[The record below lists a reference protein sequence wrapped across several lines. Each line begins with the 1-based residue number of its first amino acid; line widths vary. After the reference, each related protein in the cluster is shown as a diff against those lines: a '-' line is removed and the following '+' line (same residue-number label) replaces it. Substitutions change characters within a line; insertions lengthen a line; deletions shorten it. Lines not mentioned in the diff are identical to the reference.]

1 MTTKVLEDYTF
12 AELKVMYPSIVTK
25 TKKELISIVQANLE
39 ETDLAIKEA
48 NSIAEQLEYAKT
60 LEVEL
65 EQEVSL
71 IEPEE
76 DENNDNLTWYTIVD
90 YIMSEAKGSK
100 KILITCPSAMEADL
114 LMTRF
119 NTDLFP
125 KLNEEGISV
134 MSSSTRR
141 DMHLSGTCYIRLV
154 CIANSAHI
162 GRLMRY
168 TEFKNLV

>member
-1 MTTKVLEDYTF
+1 MTTKALEDYTF
-12 AELKVMYPSIVTK
+12 AELKVMYPNFITK

-39 ETDLAIKEA
+39 EIDAKIKA
-48 NSIAEQLEYAKT
+48 DNLLAEQLEYAKT
-60 LEVEL
+60 LEVDL
-65 EQEVSL
+65 SQDVL
-71 IEPEE
+71 EE
-76 DENNDNLTWYTIVD
+76 DDENENLTWYTIVD
-90 YIMSEAKGSK
+90 YIKSEAKGYK

-119 NTDLFP
+119 NSDLFP
-125 KLNEEGISV
+125 QLNEEGISV

-141 DMHLSGTCYIRLV
+141 DMHLNGTCYIRLV

-162 GRLMRY
+162 ARLMRY